1 MDWDTMGK
9 RVRTFH
15 CAVLGSPTTEQPA
28 YTHINSKCPK
38 GLQELSDI
46 IPFLCPP
53 VVTPWGPL
61 FSSCTYTL
69 SAILCHPAA
78 APCECMCQSHRPRRR
93 RRTTSLFLV
102 DGIFGAHFCWH
113 FGPTLLLSFRPST
126 RPASF
131 LAQKAYSN
139 DGFLQNAIFNGF
151 CVLIKLWN

>member
-1 MDWDTMGK
+1 MSVHFT
-9 RVRTFH
+9 
-15 CAVLGSPTTEQPA
+15 VLLSSPTEQPA

-38 GLQELSDI
+38 GLEELSDI

-69 SAILCHPAA
+69 SAIRCHPA
-78 APCECMCQSHRPRRR
+78 APCECMCQSHRPRRTTT
-93 RRTTSLFLV
+93 TTSLFLV

-113 FGPTLLLSFRPST
+113 IGPTLFSSLSI
-126 RPASF
+126 PAPSF

-139 DGFLQNAIFNGF
+139 DGFLQNAISNGF
-151 CVLIKLWN
+151 CVRIKLWI